1 MVDRSEWTLLKRR
14 SRISSSS
21 SSSSPSSAV
30 DRQRSSQKPPQSLPP
45 QEPESHTYN
54 AHRRR
59 DTSIIRPRQKK
70 MEIRLGILLACVA
83 VALSGIYWIHV
94 GDSDHN
100 IQTTNRS
107 SRKDTW
113 KTGVNQQ
120 DDCHDDSTHMDDNRN
135 QQVPPVSTRSIT
147 LAVHPEHPA
156 SYYAPHQFSLSS
168 LILSLSNTEQS
179 SSTIPVV
186 ETLFKEGIVQ
196 IHNNSEQEEE
206 ASNKE
211 EETSVSLGKLGSK
224 QKSVLLETTILP
236 TDESE
241 SRRILS
247 MPNHPCFFEYP
258 IPNNH
263 ANENDDEKKA
273 NNDIRPDD
281 CWNPSILP
289 EELFHFVD
297 RTGRLLAEAFLLL
310 GKTAHEGTKHHP
322 NVGSRIETEAAMTM
336 RSLTTT
342 KTTTTIPSQ
351 GVSEDTT
358 DGSILATPTPL
369 SSQEGPA
376 LQFGKVRTSVQFPN
390 PHYVLHSQERMH
402 FISTGRHDVS
412 QIPWNISS
420 SAGLFVVLARIPSWT
435 HDSDANTPISMED
448 DANKGIDSVNGDK
461 SALLYMERRKIVV
474 KVATL
479 LSSNDIYVLIGEDAV
494 NFLATKDK
502 QAMHAPPFGVV
513 PQLVTSEG
521 MNDEGKQRG
530 EVWYSRTYQLLNRAD
545 NDKTTQQ
552 IKSKPCTQQSDATS
566 GGVNK
571 VNGVHHGHVHPGHD
585 ETMEPDDDVS
595 FCKRSEHP
603 MVMFMDGWHW
613 SMFGTSRTECL
624 AFYFSRWNLDTYA
637 KFAGALFVA
646 MLLSILTEGLSNLRQ
661 AAHKW
666 LPRGKC
672 RKAVIL
678 IIHVLQNF
686 MGYIIMLAS
695 MAYSMELTLAV
706 VVGLMLGHFLF
717 FDDSSQQQRHSH
729 PPTLGSSR
737 QAVAPEPRQ
746 HNTII

>member
-1 MVDRSEWTLLKRR
+1 
-14 SRISSSS
+14 
-21 SSSSPSSAV
+21 
-30 DRQRSSQKPPQSLPP
+30 
-45 QEPESHTYN
+45 
-54 AHRRR
+54 
-59 DTSIIRPRQKK
+59 
-70 MEIRLGILLACVA
+70 MEMRLGILLICVV
-83 VALSGIYWIHV
+83 VALSGIYWTQV
-94 GDSDHN
+94 GDSHN

-107 SRKDTW
+107 SRKDPW
-113 KTGVNQQ
+113 KKGGTHQ
-120 DDCHDDSTHMDDNRN
+120 DDCHDDSTHKDDDTRN
-135 QQVPPVSTRSIT
+135 QHHVSAVSTRSST
-147 LAVHPEHPA
+147 LVIHPEPPA
-156 SYYAPHQFSLSS
+156 SHYAPKQFSLSS
-168 LILSLSNTEQS
+168 IILSLSNTEQS
-179 SSTIPVV
+179 SYIIPVV

-196 IHNNSEQEEE
+196 IHNNSKQEEE
-206 ASNKE
+206 ASNQE
-211 EETSVSLGKLGSK
+211 EKTSLSLDKLGAK
-224 QKSVLLETTILP
+224 QKKIRLATTILP

-247 MPNHPCFFEYP
+247 MTNHPCFFEYP

-263 ANENDDEKKA
+263 RNENEKKKKT
-273 NNDIRPDD
+273 NNDVRPDD
-281 CWNPSILP
+281 CWNPSMLP

-297 RTGRLLAEAFLLL
+297 QTGRLLTEAFLLL
-310 GKTAHEGTKHHP
+310 EKTAHEGTKHNP
-322 NVGSRIETEAAMTM
+322 NMGSRIETEAISAM

-342 KTTTTIPSQ
+342 TSLSSSQ
-351 GVSEDTT
+351 GGSLMEDTN
-358 DGSILATPTPL
+358 DGSILATPISL
-369 SSQEGPA
+369 ASQEGPA
-376 LQFGKVRTSVQFPN
+376 LHFGKVRTSVQFPN

-412 QIPWNISS
+412 QTPWNISS

-435 HDSDANTPISMED
+435 HDSDTNKPISTED
-448 DANKGIDSVNGDK
+448 DANKGIDSINGDK
-461 SALLYMERRKIVV
+461 PALLYMERRKNLV
-474 KVATL
+474 KVASL
-479 LSSNDIYVLIGEDAV
+479 LSSNEIYVLIGEDAV
-494 NFLATKDK
+494 QFLATKDK
-502 QAMHAPPFGVV
+502 QAMDAPPFGVV
-513 PQLVTSEG
+513 PQLVTSED

-545 NDKTTQQ
+545 DGKIPQQ
-552 IKSKPCTQQSDATS
+552 KESQPCTIQSDATS
-566 GGVNK
+566 GVANK
-571 VNGVHHGHVHPGHD
+571 GNGVHHGHMQPGHD

-595 FCKRSEHP
+595 FCKRTEHP

-637 KFAGALFVA
+637 KFAGALLVA